1 LGRGERVFRAA
12 CEAIRAF
19 RMFPGT
25 WVLIEPRGAPI
36 EKDQMLAMVARVFG
50 VWWVNACR
58 IVYVLDEEEPVRRF
72 GFAYGTL
79 PAHIQLGD
87 DGSGVE
93 WRAHVTGWYARRPS
107 PRPRSGAVRLG
118 YPIARTLQR
127 RFVRESKLA
136 MQRAVAAPAA
146 PR

>member
-1 LGRGERVFRAA
+1 
-12 CEAIRAF
+12 F

-36 EKDQMLAMVARVFG
+36 EKEQMLAMVARVFG

-79 PAHIQLGD
+79 PAHIERGEERF
-87 DGSGVE
+87 SVE
-93 WRAHVTGWYARRPS
+93 WRDDDPVWYGPGAVS
-107 PRPRSGAVRLG
+107 RPRYGAVRLG
-118 YPIARTLQR
+118 SPIARTLQR

-136 MQRAVAAPAA
+136 MQRAVAASAA